1 MPTFPVLAPTAA
13 TQDVAAR
20 ALGRAFVDDPMFVT
34 TLRDPVRRVAALP
47 LVFRA
52 MARQTADHGLV
63 DLEADGHGAALWID
77 GRRSEITVGQVVRY
91 GYVRSGLAGG
101 IGDMLRLQAVQAD
114 IARIHRR
121 IMGDRPHAYLFAL
134 GVDPSR
140 QGQGVGSA
148 LLRTGCARTDVLGMP
163 AYLETNLPQ
172 NVRLYERHGFVVRH
186 HQRKH
191 GFETWFMEHPAP

>member
-20 ALGRAFVDDPMFVT
+20 TLGRAFVDDPMFVT

-47 LVFRA
+47 LLFRA
-52 MARQTADHGLV
+52 MACQTADHGLI
-63 DLEADGHGAALWID
+63 DLEADGRGAALWID
-77 GRRSEITVGQVVRY
+77 GRHCDVNASQVVRY
-91 GYVRSGLAGG
+91 GFVRSGLAGG

-114 IARIHRR
+114 ITRSHRR

-134 GVDPSR
+134 GVDPAC

-148 LLRTGCARTDVLGMP
+148 LLRTGCDRVDSLGMP

-172 NVRLYERHGFVVRH
+172 NVRLYERHGFVVRGQ
-186 HQRKH
+186 QRRH
-191 GFETWFMEHPAP
+191 GFETWFMERPAR